1 MYNKSSEEIRNII
14 KLLESV
20 SIDEK
25 IADKAKKDSKDKD
38 IEDVLTKPAG
48 LEKIVGNINL
58 KALIDLLELPKQ
70 QQSAFRSG
78 IMALKADEPKL
89 TTQQALAIATA
100 FDHMLTRYGKAK
112 TKLSTLLK
120 PVGSTNV

>member
-1 MYNKSSEEIRNII
+1 MSNKSSEEIRNII

-120 PVGSTNV
+120 PVGPTNV